1 MISSIKNNTFVAGTI
16 RLLRRVRSYYIRRG
30 SFGLYDK
37 SSSISIPFIHDGDR
51 NIFIGPHVYI
61 GPRSCLS
68 ATNAKIIFKGHVS
81 VGEDLTI
88 HTGNHARILGLY
100 HDQITESTKPK
111 GYDQDVIV
119 EDDVWI
125 GCRVTILMGVT
136 VGRGSTIAAGSV
148 VTKDVPPYSIVGGV
162 PAKFIKFQY
171 TIDEIKEHENRL
183 YPQDKRLSEKFLL
196 DVYTKYRGVII
207 TSKYRDSLKSFNN
220 LAA

>member
-1 MISSIKNNTFVAGTI
+1 M
-16 RLLRRVRSYYIRRG
+16 
-30 SFGLYDK
+30 
-37 SSSISIPFIHDGDR
+37 
-51 NIFIGPHVYI
+51 
-61 GPRSCLS
+61 
-68 ATNAKIIFKGHVS
+68 
-81 VGEDLTI
+81 GEDLTI